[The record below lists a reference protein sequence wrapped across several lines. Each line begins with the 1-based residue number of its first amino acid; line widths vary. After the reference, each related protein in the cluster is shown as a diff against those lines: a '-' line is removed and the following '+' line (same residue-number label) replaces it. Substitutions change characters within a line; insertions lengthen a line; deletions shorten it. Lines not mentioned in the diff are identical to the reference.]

1 MRSLSLLNVTP
12 TKLVPTS
19 GSATKVVQYTLDTA
33 SSNSYAITQRFSDN
47 GTVDL
52 AVFKLVESEP
62 VDEVSDST
70 HHSDLA

>member
-12 TKLVPTS
+12 TKLVPTQ

-33 SSNSYAITQRFSDN
+33 SNNSYAITQRFSED

-52 AVFKLVESEP
+52 AVFKLVNGEAAE
-62 VDEVSDST
+62 EVSSPT
-70 HHSDLA
+70 QS